1 MTEMYTNS
9 TVAVQVVIYV
19 VNQFTSR
26 LARAFQFNILNKIVR
41 N

>member
-19 VNQFTSR
+19 VNLFTSR
-26 LARAFQFNILNKIVR
+26 LANTS
-41 N
+41 